1 MNTPDGSIALSFG
14 ALQTAESQLA
24 SNLSTLRAR
33 LEQLET
39 ELQPLVHTWT
49 GDAQAAYLIQ
59 KKQWEQAADDLAIML
74 SRHRDRSQHH
84 QYRLR
89 RRTAQDRRGLQ
100 LTTRPVVRRSLRR
113 NDLPGSRR
121 TLVAAFRCG

>member
-24 SNLSTLRAR
+24 GNLSTLRAR

-59 KKQWEQAADDLAIML
+59 KKQQEQAADDLAIML
-74 SRHRDRSQHH
+74 SAIVTGLNTTNTDCAGAQ
-84 QYRLR
+84 R
-89 RRTAQDRRGLQ
+89 RI
-100 LTTRPVVRRSLRR
+100 
-113 NDLPGSRR
+113 
-121 TLVAAFRCG
+121 VAAFS